1 MARPKGLI
9 YNPSWEPK
17 TSYPG
22 APYGFGAGKPF
33 GVGVAPGGSGGWGA
47 FGSSP
52 WGGGGGG
59 DQGPSFGELR
69 DVFNQT
75 TQDVRGQLT
84 GPTDLSRFGAL
95 GGAIMGGVLNP
106 QGFGDNILTQART
119 RNAEREA
126 GLRESLLRGVQNRAA
141 ATGFGRSASALD
153 VGQNI
158 RGQSAQRLSEA
169 DLQLL
174 MEDARLKRASQADM
188 VRAALGLTG
197 EERGYRSQLAD
208 FYANVQRPVGGPGG
222 GGEGALPGAAEGYR
236 FINDRGEPIPFHPDG
251 TPLTDSEWQEAFRE
265 RQRFLNGGG

>member
-1 MARPKGLI
+1 MAGAFGDVLPPIPKR
-9 YNPSWEPK
+9 K
-17 TSYPG
+17 QSYPG
-22 APYGFGAGKPF
+22 APYGYGAGNPF
-33 GVGVAPGGSGGWGA
+33 PVGVRPGGSGGWGA

-84 GPTDLSRFGAL
+84 GPADLGRFGAL
-95 GGAIMGGVLNP
+95 GSAVMDGVLNP

-208 FYANVQRPVGGPGG
+208 FYANVQRPVGGGG
-222 GGEGALPGAAEGYR
+222 SGEGGLPGAAEGYR